1 MPKSIANSGLIT
13 MILAGLL
20 LGFPLVAAAQAL
32 NGGQPGSFL
41 HLGQSARAQ
50 GMGNCFVAISDDVT
64 AIYYNPAG
72 LTQLLKYELNTFYCP
87 LWEDTN
93 YNFLGYAHPL
103 EKMGTFGVALINMT
117 TGEFEKRETIISE
130 PTNFTVNDRA
140 FLFSYGHNFSNRL
153 SVGTTVKSIKK
164 TVDIYSGS
172 AFGIDAG
179 ALYRF
184 LGNQLSVGANFQ
196 NLMAPA
202 PKLQSAGDKYPLYSK
217 FGVAY
222 KIESAL
228 TNWED
233 KLILALDVDY
243 SSFLKAKNHFGIE
256 YWYGK
261 NLALRL
267 GKDINNY
274 MTFGMGVNYASFSFD
289 YAAVAHD
296 LGLSHRFSVGYRFGY
311 IGEAQYSLQAIKE
324 KVMALNQSGTELY
337 TNKKYALALAEWD
350 KALVWD
356 PQNTALQEKVT
367 RVNAELESIVN
378 RKLIEQ
384 YLSKAYV
391 LYEEGKLVDSMEQ
404 WKEVANL
411 DPGNERAKEYIAKID
426 AKLAKEDLAIL
437 QEREKEKGIV
447 TINAYIK
454 FGDDLADQGRYAEA
468 IREYQKVLRVNPE
481 HLTANKRITDTQFK
495 VKALTREHFDKAE
508 GLYKS
513 GDKPNAIKEFWL
525 VLRLDP
531 AYSAARDYLDKIKQE
546 EKPVQ
551 VSKKIDEKKISQMYY
566 RAADLYLKGQYQET
580 IIACNELLAMDPTN
594 ENTAKLV
601 TKAQSVLEK
610 IGGK

>member
-1 MPKSIANSGLIT
+1 MYRKAHVIISSMLLI
-13 MILAGLL
+13 MFLPGIV
-20 LGFPLVAAAQAL
+20 LGKAMS
-32 NGGQPGSFL
+32 GGQPGSFL
-41 HLGQSARAQ
+41 HLGQSARAL
-50 GMGNCFVAISDDVT
+50 GMGNCFTAISDDVT
-64 AIYYNPAG
+64 AVYYNPAG

-93 YNFLGYAHPL
+93 YNFIGYAHPL
-103 EKMGTFGVALINMT
+103 EKRGTLAAALINMT
-117 TGEFEKRETIISE
+117 SGEFEKRAAVDSE
-130 PTNFTVNDRA
+130 ATTFSVNDRA
-140 FLFSYGHNFSNRL
+140 FLLSYGYNLSNRL
-153 SVGTTVKSIKK
+153 SVGTTVKSVKK

-179 ALYRF
+179 VLYRF

-202 PKLQSAGDKYPLYSK
+202 PKLQTEADKYPLYSK

-222 KIESAL
+222 KLEPAATS
-228 TNWED
+228 WED

-243 SSFLKAKNHFGIE
+243 SSFLMAKNHVGVE

-261 NLALRL
+261 NLALRM

-274 MTFGMGVNYASFSFD
+274 LTFGLGVNYANFSVD
-289 YAAVAHD
+289 YAAVPHD
-296 LGLSHRFSVGYRFGY
+296 LGLSHRVSFGYRFGY

-324 KVMALNQSGTELY
+324 KVTALDQSGTEFY
-337 TNKKYALALAEWD
+337 NNKKYALALTEWE

-356 PQNTALQEKVT
+356 PQNAAIQEKVN
-367 RVNAELESIVN
+367 RVNTELESFVN
-378 RKLIEQ
+378 RKLVEQ
-384 YLSKAYV
+384 YLSKAYM

-404 WKEVANL
+404 WKEVAKL

-426 AKLAKEDLAIL
+426 AKLVKEDQAIL
-437 QEREKEKGIV
+437 QEREKEKTIV
-447 TINAYIK
+447 SINALIK
-454 FGDDLADQGRYAEA
+454 SGDDFADQGLYNEA
-468 IREYQKVLRVNPE
+468 IKEYQKVIKINPG
-481 HLTANKRITDTQFK
+481 HLTANKRISDTQLT
-495 VKALTREHFDKAE
+495 VKALIRQHYDKAE

-513 GDKPNAIKEFWL
+513 GDKANAVKEFWM

-531 AYSAARDYLDKIKQE
+531 ANTEARDYLTKIKQE

-580 IIACNELLAMDPTN
+580 IMACNELLSMDPTN
-594 ENTAKLV
+594 ENAVKLV